1 MAFRD
6 KNKVVVVAGDVVEA
20 NENLYRI
27 KVIESYDLVTE
38 VIAENMK
45 THKVETLLLRD
56 VKKV

>member
-1 MAFRD
+1 MAFKD
-6 KNKVVVVAGDVVEA
+6 KCNKKVSAGDLIEA

-38 VIAENMK
+38 VIAENLK
-45 THKVETLLLRD
+45 THQVETLLLRD